1 MGDRNASA
9 VLKKRLSLIEEPL
22 MDLERKVNSPNHHN
36 NPRPYAAPWHF
47 LYFFPLPQGH
57 GSLRPTL
64 APAATVFVPPESS
77 PPNCSPASSFSFL
90 RSILR
95 VKSSIWRLAACFFSS
110 SAARA
115 AAAAASASASA
126 DRPDPFGPGPPSSS
140 SGYGITGPEPLCTCK
155 KYRKRTDSSSTR
167 SIM

>member
-47 LYFFPLPQGH
+47 LYFFPLPHGQ

-64 APAATVFVPPESS
+64 APVATVLDPPESS
-77 PPNCSPASSFSFL
+77 PPNCRPASSLSFF
-90 RSILR
+90 RSRLR
-95 VKSSIWRLAACFFSS
+95 VKSSIWRLAARFFSS
-110 SAARA
+110 SASRA

-126 DRPDPFGPGPPSSS
+126 DAAPFPLTSIPSSS
-140 SGYGITGPEPLCTCK
+140 SG
-155 KYRKRTDSSSTR
+155 
-167 SIM
+167 